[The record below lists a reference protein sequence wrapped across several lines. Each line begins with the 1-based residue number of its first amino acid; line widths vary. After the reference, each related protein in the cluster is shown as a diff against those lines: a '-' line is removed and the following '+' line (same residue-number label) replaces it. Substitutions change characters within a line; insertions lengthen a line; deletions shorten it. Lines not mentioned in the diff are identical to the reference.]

1 MAAKWLAKSEPSVY
15 SIDDLKRD
23 KKTLWTGV
31 RNFQARNFLRDGWQ
45 KDDLVL
51 FYHSNSDE
59 TGVAGVARVVKSQVA
74 DPSQFDPKSDYFDP
88 KSKEESP
95 TWYAPEV
102 TIVKKFDRVV
112 LLSDLKAEK
121 KLCDMG
127 VLKRGNRLSVQPVTD
142 AEFKKILEMAEVE
155 L

>member
-51 FYHSNSDE
+51 FYHSNAEE
-59 TGVAGVARVVKSQVA
+59 TGIAGIARVVKSKVA

-88 KSKEESP
+88 KSKEEAP

-102 TIVKKFDRVV
+102 TFVKKFNRVV

-121 KLCDMG
+121 KLSEMG

-142 AEFKKILEMAEVE
+142 VEFKKILEMAEVE